1 MTKALSVTVAADGI
15 EELHSLL
22 GQIINGKAGKDTA
35 EPSTALDKVASA
47 AKPKKKSNPFGT
59 AAAEPEEDEESE
71 AEEPVKKPAA
81 KKPVKKAVAPPDDE
95 EEDSEEDETEEEES
109 EVDVADLRK
118 QLLATMNKYHAKNG
132 DEVLPKL
139 GKIFKKFGAAKMTEL
154 EDENV
159 SEAFD
164 AIKAFIKKNP

>member
-1 MTKALSVTVAADGI
+1 MTKALSVTVAADSI

-59 AAAEPEEDEESE
+59 AAAEPAEDEEESE
-71 AEEPVKKPAA
+71 AEEPVKKAVA
-81 KKPVKKAVAPPDDE
+81 KKPVKKAVASPDDE
-95 EEDSEEDETEEEES
+95 EETEEDETEEES

-118 QLLATMNKYHAKNG
+118 QLLAAMNKYHAKNG